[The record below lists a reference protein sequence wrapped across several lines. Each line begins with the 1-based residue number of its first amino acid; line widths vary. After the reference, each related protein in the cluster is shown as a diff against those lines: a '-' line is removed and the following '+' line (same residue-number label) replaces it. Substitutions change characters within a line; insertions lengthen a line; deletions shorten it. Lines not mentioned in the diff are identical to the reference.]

1 MDFDNLFQKEAFKNM
16 DKNTIDEIKKL
27 SENAQGKNVNEVLAM
42 VMSFGKKFEGKTFS
56 EEEKDAMINAILT
69 SMSKEE
75 RTRFKN
81 MLEIFG

>member
-42 VMSFGKKFEGKTFS
+42 VMSFGKK
-56 EEEKDAMINAILT
+56 
-69 SMSKEE
+69 
-75 RTRFKN
+75 R
-81 MLEIFG
+81 